1 MISWAWLLL
10 SALGAGLL
18 IGTVGVGG
26 ILLIPALAFFARLP
40 IQVAMATAL
49 ISFIVPGLVGV
60 YQYQRRGSID
70 WRMTAPVC
78 FGAIVSGY
86 LGAQLNAH
94 VNARVLGLLLYTVI
108 LFSGLYTLYASHY
121 LSARSATKQPAGTV
135 GLVIIGLVVGFISGL
150 TGVGGPV
157 VSVPL
162 MVILGF
168 APLTTIATSQVLQI
182 PAAVSGT
189 IGNLLYGHI
198 NFTIAAGAAL
208 MEIIGVYTGAHL
220 AHIANVKQL
229 RLLVAMVC
237 ILVGGGLILRAYF
250 LSA

>member
-1 MISWAWLLL
+1 MWIGLLFA
-10 SALGAGLL
+10 SLGAGVL

-26 ILLIPALAFFARLP
+26 ILLIPALAFFAQMP
-40 IQVAMATAL
+40 IQEAMATAL
-49 ISFIVPGLVGV
+49 FTFVLTGLMGV

-70 WRMTAPVC
+70 WRMALPVC
-78 FGAIVSGY
+78 
-86 LGAQLNAH
+86 LGAVISGFLGARLNAY
-94 VNARVLGLLLYTVI
+94 VNARVLSFLLYTVI
-108 LFSGLYTLYASHY
+108 LFSGLYTLYASRY
-121 LSARSATKQPAGTV
+121 LSARNATKQPTGTV

-168 APLTTIATSQVLQI
+168 APLATIATSQVLQI

-189 IGNLLYGHI
+189 IGNLMYGHI
-198 NFTIAAGAAL
+198 NFTIAAWAAL
-208 MEIIGVYTGAHL
+208 LEVLGVYAGAHL

-229 RLLVAMVC
+229 RLLVAVVC
-237 ILVGGGLILRAYF
+237 ILVGGSLILRTYY